1 MGIVHI
7 SSREPNKY
15 CVDRGD
21 VAGWAKWQASLDTF
35 GQEDAKVEAIGAAE
49 DKQAAE
55 CKEAEE
61 QSIAKQ
67 RRSELNA
74 QEKTRQVEER
84 ERVDALQAQAEA
96 ELETA
101 PATVRMM
108 HDVGDLPGLVAD
120 DPNYDLLRKIAHLTG
135 KNYVGQGLT
144 TEELQDT
151 LDDPM
156 ADTPGDEG
164 NTEPGQPSFAAFYPG
179 LTFGSTPKST
189 AKSKPTSGA

>member
-1 MGIVHI
+1 
-7 SSREPNKY
+7 Y

-21 VAGWAKWQASLDTF
+21 VAGWAKRRVSLNTF

-49 DKQAAE
+49 DEQAAE

-61 QSIAKQ
+61 QSVAKR

-74 QEKTRQVEER
+74 QEKTCRVEER
-84 ERVDALQAQAEA
+84 EHVDALQAQAEA

-101 PATVRMM
+101 LATVCMM
-108 HDVGDLPGLVAD
+108 HDVGDLPRLAAD

-135 KNYVGQGLT
+135 KNYAGQGLT

-151 LDDPM
+151 LDDPT

-179 LTFGSTPKST
+179 HPQKHRKIQAHFQ
-189 AKSKPTSGA
+189 